1 MVLIRGNCFKIVIYV
16 YLFKRAGEAR
26 ACPPPPKK
34 GGVISFDCQNL
45 TVFSKTVKT
54 GGDQPL
60 TINMLLSGSFFF
72 FSWRL
77 WYFTKKFDAD
87 HKEELQVKFHDY
99 HIFILTLIIAQNY
112 CWKVI
117 HHFTILNG
125 YSTNNNFI
133 MMHFCSSTLVAII
146 QLSWTTDPVMMSSPI

>member
-1 MVLIRGNCFKIVIYV
+1 MVLIRGNCFKIVIYF
-16 YLFKRAGEAR
+16 YFFKRAGEAR
-26 ACPPPPKK
+26 ACPPPPPKE
-34 GGVISFDCQNL
+34 GVISFDCQNL

-60 TINMLLSGSFFF
+60 TIKMLLSGSFFF

-77 WYFTKKFDAD
+77 WYFTEKFDAD
-87 HKEELQVKFHDY
+87 HKEELQVKFHEY
-99 HIFILTLIIAQNY
+99 INVNHSSN